1 MKTYLIFSLFIATV
15 SLIMFGGAYLLTKVG
30 SSQKGKAD
38 KTAMFKKSLHIN
50 SPHGGVVFVG
60 KGETRLGWIKNGRFH
75 FTDTAM
81 NVGTIEIFETSL
93 ENIELI

>member
-1 MKTYLIFSLFIATV
+1 MKTALIFSLFIAAV
-15 SLIMFGGAYLLTKVG
+15 PLIMFGGAYLLTKVG
-30 SSQKGKAD
+30 GSQKGNAKQ
-38 KTAMFKKSLHIN
+38 TAIFKKSLHLN

-60 KGETRLGWIKNGRFH
+60 KGETRLGWVENGRFH

-93 ENIELI
+93 ENVEIL